1 MSIRTSPIS
10 KSESPL
16 SRKLTELRSRLSQ
29 ADAKHRATSLAL
41 EAATASLQ
49 GKRAEYEALLKVK
62 EIVQTISLD
71 CQQQCQRRIAHV
83 VTRCLEAVF
92 GEGSMRFALLFEQKR
107 GQTEVRGVL
116 LDPEGHE
123 LDPLNSCGG
132 GVLDVAAFGLRLA
145 CMMLMRPR
153 PARVLVLD
161 EPFKFLSTTYRPAI
175 VQLLQELSLEMDVQ
189 VIMVT
194 HLPELM
200 AMGHRVEINAT

>member
-1 MSIRTSPIS
+1 MAS
-10 KSESPL
+10 
-16 SRKLTELRSRLSQ
+16 SREQ
-29 ADAKHRATSLAL
+29 
-41 EAATASLQ
+41 
-49 GKRAEYEALLKVK
+49 YEALLTAKD
-62 EIVQTISLD
+62 IVQTTAMD
-71 CQQQCQRRIAHV
+71 CQQRCQERIAYV

-123 LDPLNSCGG
+123 LDPVDSCGG

-161 EPFKFLSTTYRPAI
+161 EPFKFTSCNYRPAI
-175 VQLLQELSLEMDVQ
+175 CQLLVELSQEMGVQ
-189 VIMVT
+189 IIMVT

-200 AMGHRVEINAT
+200 AIGHRVEINGN